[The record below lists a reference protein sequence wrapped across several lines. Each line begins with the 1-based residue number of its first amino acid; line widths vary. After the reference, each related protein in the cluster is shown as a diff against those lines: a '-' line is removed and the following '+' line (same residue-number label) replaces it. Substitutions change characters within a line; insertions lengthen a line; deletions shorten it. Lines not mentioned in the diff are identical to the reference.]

1 MSELKTQITWY
12 LNDYCKSE
20 CSYCPIASRGGGLP
34 PATVDY
40 VRITNLLIDHY
51 ANLGRTIDWT
61 FDGGEPLDMD
71 GTVRI
76 LKLCKEANGNIELR
90 TGGGQ
95 LWMDWWAVEPQ
106 VDQLRLSY
114 HYWQNPSLIKYIVEL
129 FLSKSKPIDVIV
141 PIRPDYFDEDLERA
155 LAIEREYKFVVSKSV
170 LYKNAMH
177 DSGIYPYTDDQLD
190 IIQGRKAVEQKIHFQ
205 STTWYDRYKEKY
217 NNNPVYT
224 GMRCNVGI
232 ERLII
237 NYHGWVAGGDC
248 NNQPLGNIW
257 SEWWAPPKE
266 PQICSMQA
274 CVSQADQQITKFKNV
289 D

>member
-1 MSELKTQITWY
+1 MSQLKTQIFWY
-12 LNDYCKSE
+12 LNDYCKAE
-20 CSYCPIASRGGGLP
+20 CSYCPGTLRGGDLP
-34 PATVDY
+34 RDTIDY
-40 VRITNLLIDHY
+40 VRITKLIIDHY
-51 ANLGRTIDWT
+51 AKLGRTIDWT

-76 LKLCKEANGNIELR
+76 LKLCKEADGSIELR
-90 TGGGQ
+90 TSGGQ

-106 VDQLRLSY
+106 VDRLKLTY
-114 HYWQNPSLIKYIVEL
+114 HYWQNPSLIKYIIEL

-141 PIRPDYFDEDLERA
+141 PIRPDHFDEDLERA

-170 LYKNAMH
+170 LYNSAREDCGMF
-177 DSGIYPYTDDQLD
+177 DYTDDQLD
-190 IIQGRKAVEQKIHFQ
+190 IMQGRVAVEQKIHFE
-205 STTWYDRYKEKY
+205 STTWQERHDEKFST
-217 NNNPVYT
+217 NPIYT
-224 GMRCNVGI
+224 GMLCNVGI
-232 ERLII
+232 ERLRI
-237 NYHGWVAGGDC
+237 NHNGWVAGSDC

-257 SEWWAPPKE
+257 SEWWAPPRE